1 MKKKKTQSPEIM
13 KSSEEEG
20 SSRLEQFKTQLLKK
34 ARKTKESSSVSK
46 ARSVDEAPVALSEPV
61 FQSSDDLK
69 ARIAT
74 RAYELYERRGG
85 HHGQDLDDWLQAEK
99 QVMSELV

>member
-13 KSSEEEG
+13 KSSEEDS
-20 SSRLEQFKTQLLKK
+20 SSRLEQFKTQLIKK
-34 ARKTKESSSVSK
+34 GRKAKGAFPAPK
-46 ARSVDEAPVALSEPV
+46 ARSDDEAPVALSEPV

-99 QVMSELV
+99 QVMSELT